1 MNKYI
6 KIQCVE
12 DSSCSYEAG
21 ERYQHTVKVNKEA
34 LEEICPDYRDYDQ
47 GEFFE
52 MILVPDMIE
61 NNELQADILES
72 KALMQ
77 EECEKLMDE
86 PIKVE
91 D

>member
-1 MNKYI
+1 MSEYI

-12 DSSCSYEAG
+12 DSSCGYEAE
-21 ERYQHTVKVNKEA
+21 ERYQHTVKVNKKA

-47 GEFFE
+47 GEFSE
-52 MILVPDMIE
+52 LVLVPDITEE
-61 NNELQADILES
+61 NVLKADILES

-77 EECEKLMDE
+77 EECEKIMDE

>member
-1 MNKYI
+1 MSEYI

-12 DSSCSYEAG
+12 DSSCGYEDG
-21 ERYQHTVKVNKEA
+21 ERYQHLVKVNKKA
-34 LEEICPDYRDYDQ
+34 LEETCPDYRDYAQ

-52 MILVPDMIE
+52 MILVPDLIE
-61 NNELQADILES
+61 NNELQADVLES
-72 KALMQ
+72 EPLTK

-86 PIKVE
+86 PVKVE

>member
-12 DSSCSYEAG
+12 DSSCGYEEG
-21 ERYQHTVKVNKEA
+21 ERYQHTVKINRKA
-34 LEEICPDYRDYDQ
+34 LEKICPNYCDYDQ

-52 MILVPDMIE
+52 MILVPDIIE
-61 NNELQADILES
+61 ENALEADVLES
-72 KALMQ
+72 KPLTQ
-77 EECEKLMDE
+77 EECEKLSYE
-86 PIKVE
+86 PVKVE

>member
-12 DSSCSYEAG
+12 DSSCGYEDG
-21 ERYQHTVKVNKEA
+21 ERYQHIVKVNRKA
-34 LEEICPDYRDYDQ
+34 LEKICPDYRDYAQ

-52 MILVPDMIE
+52 MILVPDLIE
-61 NNELQADILES
+61 NNELQADVLES
-72 KALMQ
+72 EPLTQ

-86 PIKVE
+86 PVKVE

>member
-1 MNKYI
+1 MSEYI

-12 DSSCSYEAG
+12 DSSCGYEAG
-21 ERYQHTVKVNKEA
+21 ERYQHTVKVNKKA
-34 LEEICPDYRDYDQ
+34 LEEICPDYRTYDQ

-52 MILVPDMIE
+52 MILVPDITEE
-61 NNELQADILES
+61 NALEADVLES
-72 KALMQ
+72 KALTQ
-77 EECEKLMDE
+77 NECEKLMDE

>member
-1 MNKYI
+1 MSECI

-12 DSSCSYEAG
+12 DSSCGYEDE
-21 ERYQHTVKVNKEA
+21 ERYQHIVKVNRKA
-34 LEEICPDYRDYDQ
+34 LEEICPDYSAYDQ

-52 MILVPDMIE
+52 MILVPDITEE
-61 NNELQADILES
+61 NALEADILES
-72 KALMQ
+72 KPLTQ

-91 D
+91 E